1 MEWVLAAANLAIPR
15 RRVSPITRRNTL
27 VGLAFCTPWLIGL
40 LAFRAYPILAAFW
53 YSFTDY
59 QGMNEPEFI
68 GPGNYV
74 GLFRDSELAV
84 AAGNTFQYTLMAIPA
99 AIVTALGLA
108 LILNSKTKG
117 LPFYRTL
124 FFLPILV
131 PDVALSLVWLQMFNP
146 QFGLVNLLIESIARL
161 FGYSIAG
168 PGWLASTEWSKPTLV
183 LLNVWTVGQAMVIY
197 LAALQD
203 VPQDLLDAA
212 AVDGANWYQ
221 KIWHVTVPLVTPVIF
236 FQLIIALIAS
246 LQLFTQPF
254 VISAGIGQPAQSLMF
269 YSMQLYRQAFVYFNM
284 GRASAMAWAL
294 FVVILVLSYVVFRT
308 SGWVHYGGDEKR

>member
-1 MEWVLAAANLAIPR
+1 
-15 RRVSPITRRNTL
+15 
-27 VGLAFCTPWLIGL
+27 
-40 LAFRAYPILAAFW
+40 
-53 YSFTDY
+53 
-59 QGMNEPEFI
+59 
-68 GPGNYV
+68 
-74 GLFRDSELAV
+74 
-84 AAGNTFQYTLMAIPA
+84 
-99 AIVTALGLA
+99 
-108 LILNSKTKG
+108 
-117 LPFYRTL
+117 
-124 FFLPILV
+124 V
-131 PDVALSLVWLQMFNP
+131 PDVALSIVWLQMFNP
-146 QFGLVNLLIESIARL
+146 QFGLVNALYEGAGHLLGLSI
-161 FGYSIAG
+161 SG

-203 VPQDLLDAA
+203 VPTDLMDAA